1 MGLPFVG
8 IHKKQ
13 TPYQSGSPS
22 STEEEGALHP
32 ARKPCN
38 RKDLTFFG
46 DLCQDERPLHEMA
59 SEFPLH
65 RWMVG
70 LNEICYT
77 WVTLFCFL
85 VSFFVFPRSLFP

>member
-1 MGLPFVG
+1 
-8 IHKKQ
+8 
-13 TPYQSGSPS
+13 
-22 STEEEGALHP
+22 
-32 ARKPCN
+32 
-38 RKDLTFFG
+38 LTFFG

-59 SEFPLH
+59 SEFRLH